1 MILNRSVGR
10 YGVSKEALDAK
21 ISEEPETAVFELED
35 ICPVDPDS
43 SVALRSVT
51 MRGDMV
57 QFDDDAEAV
66 LRRLGI
72 NPDVVSGEDMERLRV
87 LAAEVASQVQR
98 GEVSDEAIDPKLR
111 RLIKLLSAASKSI
124 H

>member
-1 MILNRSVGR
+1 M
-10 YGVSKEALDAK
+10 
-21 ISEEPETAVFELED
+21 AVFELEN
-35 ICPVDPDS
+35 ICLVDPTS
-43 SVALRSVT
+43 SDALRST
-51 MRGDMV
+51 AMRGDMV

-72 NPDVVSGEDMERLRV
+72 NPDVVSGEDMVKLRA
-87 LAAEVASQVQR
+87 LAAEVASQIQR

>member
-1 MILNRSVGR
+1 
-10 YGVSKEALDAK
+10 
-21 ISEEPETAVFELED
+21 
-35 ICPVDPDS
+35 
-43 SVALRSVT
+43 

-72 NPDVVSGEDMERLRV
+72 NPDVVSGEDMAKLRA
-87 LAAEVASQVQR
+87 LAAEVAGQIQR
-98 GEVSDEAIDPKLR
+98 GEVSDEVIDPKLR

>member
-1 MILNRSVGR
+1 M
-10 YGVSKEALDAK
+10 SKEALDAK

-72 NPDVVSGEDMERLRV
+72 NPDVVSGEDMARLRV

>member
-72 NPDVVSGEDMERLRV
+72 NPDVVSGEDMARLRV